1 MAKIDY
7 KSLKLM
13 RLVDKDTFS
22 WGGQEI
28 EVIKYLPVEAR
39 YDIVMITLQKAYE
52 DGIYN
57 PIKLEMYFHL
67 NLIYMYTNID
77 FAEAR
82 EEDESK
88 LYDELVSTG
97 FMNEFLRHINSK
109 TYEEMQDEIEE
120 IAKLIMN
127 YNGTIINAINKVI
140 DSIPENM
147 EVMQKMVE
155 NFDESKFQAVID
167 FAKAANGGREIK

>member
-1 MAKIDY
+1 MAQIDY

-13 RLVDKDTFS
+13 RLVDKDIFK
-22 WGGQEI
+22 WGDFDI
-28 EVIKYLPVEAR
+28 EVIKYLPIEAR

-52 DGIYN
+52 DGIFN

-82 EEDESK
+82 KEDESK

-97 FMNEFLRHINSK
+97 FMNEFLKHVNEK
-109 TYEEMQDEIEE
+109 VYTEMQEEIEQ
-120 IAKLIMN
+120 IAKLRSD
-127 YNGTIINAINKVI
+127 YNGTIVNAINKLI
-140 DSIPENM
+140 DTIPQNAEA
-147 EVMQKMVE
+147 MQNLAN
-155 NFDESKFQAVID
+155 NFDENKFKAVVD
-167 FAKAANGGREIK
+167 FAKAANGGRPIN